1 MTRDHWILLAVLAC
15 ALLLAAADLAR
26 LGTEPAVTRAPVA
39 LGDEP
44 QHATIG
50 PPLR

>member
-26 LGTEPAVTRAPVA
+26 LGAEPAVSAPVA